1 MKKIDI
7 IAGARPNFMKIAPL
21 FKASKKIDKDL
32 LNFELRLI
40 HTGQHYDKSMS
51 EAFFS
56 DLDIPKP
63 DFNFNVGSGSHAEQT
78 AKIMIEYERLLNTD
92 SPYLCIVVG
101 DVNSTIACAIAAK
114 KQKILVGH
122 IEAGLR
128 SDDLSMPEEIN
139 RIVTDSISDYF
150 FTTTK
155 EAGDTLIHSGIK
167 EENIFFVGNTM
178 IDSLQSNLSNFKKPS
193 LYDDLS
199 LEDGKYLLLTLHRPA
214 NVDEEIELE
223 RILDS
228 IASASNDMPIV
239 FPVHPRTQTILNG
252 KDVNYSSIKFIP
264 PQSYL
269 EFMYLLKN
277 SSAVITDSG
286 GITEES
292 TILNIPCMTIR
303 DNTERPETVKIGT
316 NELIGTDHRKFAPW
330 FEKLFKSQ
338 WKNGTAPE
346 KWDGKAG
353 ERIVKILQKL
363 TS

>member
-1 MKKIDI
+1 
-7 IAGARPNFMKIAPL
+7 MKIAPL

-40 HTGQHYDKSMS
+40 HTGQHYDDSMS

-56 DLDIPKP
+56 DLGIPKP

-78 AKIMIEYERLLNTD
+78 AKIMIEYERLLNKD
-92 SPYLCIVVG
+92 ASYLCIVAG

-128 SDDLSMPEEIN
+128 SHDLSMPEEIN

-193 LYDDLS
+193 LYDDLG
-199 LEDGKYLLLTLHRPA
+199 LEDGKFLLLTLHRPA
-214 NVDEEIELE
+214 NVDEETELE

-228 IASASNDMPIV
+228 ITSASNDMPII
-239 FPVHPRTQTILNG
+239 FPVHPRTQNILNKKNPNFMG
-252 KDVNYSSIKFIP
+252 IKFIP

-277 SSAVITDSG
+277 SFAVITDSG

-316 NELIGTDHRKFAPW
+316 NELIGTDHRKFRPW

-353 ERIVKILQKL
+353 ERIVNILQKL